1 MDARRP
7 VVVLCVGL
15 AVLGG
20 AAGRLWAQ
28 TAAPAAVPKAGKVST
43 LIGQAT
49 VTRAPVATPAA
60 LKLAD
65 VVFVRDRLATAERSL
80 LKVALGPRAVVTVR
94 ELSTLIITEQSGRSA
109 VGIESG
115 KLSFGLLSPVGG
127 PGAAPGQVYEIRTP
141 NAVAAVRG
149 TVLIV
154 ETRRLPGPAPD
165 GGPPF
170 HSELSLLDGG
180 PVNVSGG
187 TSGGAVLQGNQA
199 LSVIG
204 NTFSAIRLLTPAARA
219 AALAGLTAPRPI
231 GPVPQ
236 AARGDI
242 ATQQQQAAAQD
253 AKAAQD
259 AAGLGGGSDGKLTDL
274 PDSVNKQV
282 PILPTVQPRRCVG
295 SYC

>member
-1 MDARRP
+1 MGARRP
-7 VVVLCVGL
+7 LSMLCMGL

-20 AAGRLWAQ
+20 GAGPLWAQ
-28 TAAPAAVPKAGKVST
+28 TAAPAAGPAAGKVST

-49 VTRAPVATPAA
+49 VTRAPVTTPAA
-60 LKLAD
+60 LKLSDA
-65 VVFVRDRLATAERSL
+65 VFVRDRLATAERSL
-80 LKVALGPRAVVTVR
+80 LKVALGPRALVTVR
-94 ELSTLIITEQSGRSA
+94 ELSTLVITEQSGRSA

-115 KLSFGLLSPVGG
+115 KLSFGLLPPAGG
-127 PGAAPGQVYEIRTP
+127 PGAGPGQLYEIRTP

-149 TVLIV
+149 TILIV

-180 PVNVSGG
+180 PVNVTGG

-204 NTFSAIRLLTPAARA
+204 NTFSAVRILTPAARA
-219 AALAGLTAPRPI
+219 AALAGLTGPRPI

-236 AARGDI
+236 AARRDI

-253 AKAAQD
+253 AKDAQD
-259 AAGLGGGSDGKLTDL
+259 AASLGSGSEGKLTDL

-282 PILPTVQPRRCVG
+282 PILPQVQPRRCSG

>member
-1 MDARRP
+1 MRARRP
-7 VVVLCVGL
+7 LVMLCMGL
-15 AVLGG
+15 AALGG
-20 AAGRLWAQ
+20 GTGQGAAQ
-28 TAAPAAVPKAGKVST
+28 TPAPAVAPAAGKVIS
-43 LIGQAT
+43 LQGQAT
-49 VTRAPVATPAA
+49 VTRPPVATPAA
-60 LKLAD
+60 LKD
-65 VVFVRDRLATAERSL
+65 QEKVFVRDRLATAERSI
-80 LKVALGPRAVVTVR
+80 LKVSLGLRALVTVR
-94 ELSTLIITEQSGRSA
+94 ELSTLTITEQTGRSA

-115 KLSFGLLSPVGG
+115 KLSFGLYTP
-127 PGAAPGQVYEIRTP
+127 PGAPAQLYEIRTP

-180 PVNVSGG
+180 PVNVTGG

-204 NTFSAIRLLTPAARA
+204 NTFSGVRILTPAARA
-219 AALAGLTAPRPI
+219 AALAGLTGPRPI
-231 GPVPQ
+231 SPVPQ
-236 AARGDI
+236 ATRGDI
-242 ATQQQQAAAQD
+242 ASQQQQAAAKD
-253 AKAAQD
+253 AKDAQD
-259 AAGLGGGSDGKLTDL
+259 AASLGGGSDGKLTDL

-282 PILPTVQPRRCVG
+282 PILPQVQPRRCSG

>member
-1 MDARRP
+1 MRARRP
-7 VVVLCVGL
+7 LVMLCMGL

-28 TAAPAAVPKAGKVST
+28 TAAPAAGPAAGKVST

-49 VTRAPVATPAA
+49 VTRGAPVATPAA

-65 VVFVRDRLATAERSL
+65 DVFVRDRLATAERSL

-115 KLSFGLLSPVGG
+115 KLSFGLLPPAGG
-127 PGAAPGQVYEIRTP
+127 PGAGPGQLYEIRTP

-149 TVLIV
+149 TILIV
-154 ETRRLPGPAPD
+154 EARRLPGPAPD

-180 PVNVSGG
+180 PVDVFTG
-187 TSGGAVLQGNQA
+187 TSGRGVLQTRQV

-204 NTFSAIRLLTPAARA
+204 NTIGAIRVLTPAARA
-219 AALAGLTAPRPI
+219 AAMAGLTVPRPI
-231 GPVPQ
+231 GPIPP
-236 AARGDI
+236 AARGTI
-242 ATQQQQAAAQD
+242 TGQQQQAAAQD
-253 AKAAQD
+253 AKDAQD
-259 AAGLGGGSDGKLTDL
+259 AASLGE
-274 PDSVNKQV
+274 VR
-282 PILPTVQPRRCVG
+282 PRRCSG

>member
-1 MDARRP
+1 M
-7 VVVLCVGL
+7 LCMGL
-15 AVLGG
+15 AALVG
-20 AAGRLWAQ
+20 AAGQGTAQ
-28 TAAPAAVPKAGKVST
+28 TPAPPSGAPAGRIST

-49 VTRAPVATPAA
+49 VTRAATPAA
-60 LKLAD
+60 LKHAD
-65 VVFVRDRLATAERSL
+65 YVFVRDRLATAEKSL
-80 LKVALGPRAVVTVR
+80 LKVSLGPQPQRAIVTVR
-94 ELSTLIITEQSGRSA
+94 ELSTLTITEQGGRSM
-109 VGIESG
+109 VGIEGG
-115 KLSFGLLSPVGG
+115 KLAFGLHSP
-127 PGAAPGQVYEIRTP
+127 PGAPRQVYEIRTP

-154 ETRRLPGPAPD
+154 EVRRLPGPAPD

-170 HSELSLLDGG
+170 HSELSLLDDG
-180 PVNVSGG
+180 PVDVSA
-187 TSGGAVLQGNQA
+187 GAAAPVTLQKNQA

-204 NTFSAIRLLTPAARA
+204 NTISAIRLLTPAARA

>member
-1 MDARRP
+1 MGARRP
-7 VVVLCVGL
+7 LVMLCVGL

-28 TAAPAAVPKAGKVST
+28 TAAPAAGPKAGKVST

-49 VTRAPVATPAA
+49 VTRAAGATPAA
-60 LKLAD
+60 RPAALKNQD
-65 VVFVRDRLATAERSL
+65 DVFVRDRLATAEKSILQVL
-80 LKVALGPRAVVTVR
+80 LVSRALVTVR
-94 ELSTLIITEQSGRSA
+94 ELSILTITEQTDRST

-115 KLSFGLLSPVGG
+115 KLSFGLRKPDGG
-127 PGAAPGQVYEIRTP
+127 PGQLYEIRTP

-180 PVNVSGG
+180 PVNVTGG

-204 NTFSAIRLLTPAARA
+204 NTFSAVRILTPAARA

-236 AARGDI
+236 AVRGDI

-253 AKAAQD
+253 AKAAQE
-259 AAGLGGGSDGKLTDL
+259 AASLGGGSESKLTDL

>member
-1 MDARRP
+1 M
-7 VVVLCVGL
+7 LCMGL

-20 AAGRLWAQ
+20 GAGPLWAQ
-28 TAAPAAVPKAGKVST
+28 TAAPAAGPKVGQVST

-49 VTRAPVATPAA
+49 VTRAPVTTPAA

-65 VVFVRDRLATAERSL
+65 DVFVRDRLATAERSL

-94 ELSTLIITEQSGRSA
+94 ELSTLVITEQSGRSA

-115 KLSFGLLSPVGG
+115 KLSFGLYTPS
-127 PGAAPGQVYEIRTP
+127 GASGQLYEIRTP

-180 PVNVSGG
+180 PVNVTGG
-187 TSGGAVLQGNQA
+187 TSSGAVLQGNQA

-204 NTFSAIRLLTPAARA
+204 NTFSGVRILTPAARA
-219 AALAGLTAPRPI
+219 AALAGLTGPRPI

-236 AARGDI
+236 AARRDI

-253 AKAAQD
+253 AKDAQD
-259 AAGLGGGSDGKLTDL
+259 AASLGSGSEGKLTDL

-282 PILPTVQPRRCVG
+282 PILPQVQPRRCSG

>member
-1 MDARRP
+1 MGARRP
-7 VVVLCVGL
+7 LIMLCMGL

-20 AAGRLWAQ
+20 GAGRLWAQ
-28 TAAPAAVPKAGKVST
+28 TAAPAAGPAAGKVST

-49 VTRAPVATPAA
+49 VTHAAVATPEAIKA
-60 LKLAD
+60 NND
-65 VVFVRDRLATAERSL
+65 VFIRDRLATAEKSILQVL
-80 LKVALGPRAVVTVR
+80 LVSRALVTVR
-94 ELSTLIITEQSGRSA
+94 ELSILTITEQGGRST
-109 VGIESG
+109 VGIEAG
-115 KLSFGLLSPVGG
+115 KLSFGLAAPAGG
-127 PGAAPGQVYEIRTP
+127 PGAGPGQLYEIRTP

-149 TVLIV
+149 TILIV

-180 PVNVSGG
+180 PVNVTGG

-204 NTFSAIRLLTPAARA
+204 NTFSAVRILTPAARA
-219 AALAGLTAPRPI
+219 AALVGLTAPRPI

-236 AARGDI
+236 AARGTI
-242 ATQQQQAAAQD
+242 TSQQQQAAAQD
-253 AKAAQD
+253 AKDAQD
-259 AAGLGGGSDGKLTDL
+259 AASLGSGSEGKLTDL

-282 PILPTVQPRRCVG
+282 PILPQVQPRRCSG

>member
-1 MDARRP
+1 MGARRP
-7 VVVLCVGL
+7 LVMLCMGL

-28 TAAPAAVPKAGKVST
+28 QTAAPAGPAGKVST

-49 VTRAPVATPAA
+49 VTRAPATPAA
-60 LKLAD
+60 LKLSD

-94 ELSTLIITEQSGRSA
+94 EPTTPLLTEPSGRSP
-109 VGIESG
+109 VGIASG
-115 KLSFGLLSPVGG
+115 KKSFALLPPAGG
-127 PGAAPGQVYEIRTP
+127 PGAGPGQLYEIRTP

-149 TVLIV
+149 TILIV
-154 ETRRLPGPAPD
+154 ETRRLSGPAPD

-170 HSELSLLDGG
+170 HSELSLLEGG

-253 AKAAQD
+253 ARAAQD
-259 AAGLGGGSDGKLTDL
+259 AVSLGGGSDGKLTDL

-295 SYC
+295 LYC

>member
-1 MDARRP
+1 MRARRP
-7 VVVLCVGL
+7 LVMLCMGL

-28 TAAPAAVPKAGKVST
+28 TAAPAAGPAAGKVST

-65 VVFVRDRLATAERSL
+65 DVFVRDRLATAERSL

-115 KLSFGLLSPVGG
+115 KLSFGLLPPAGG
-127 PGAAPGQVYEIRTP
+127 PGAGPGQLYEIRTP

-149 TVLIV
+149 TILIV

-180 PVNVSGG
+180 PVDVFTG
-187 TSGGAVLQGNQA
+187 TSGRGVLQTRQA

-204 NTFSAIRLLTPAARA
+204 NTIGAIRVLTPAARA
-219 AALAGLTAPRPI
+219 AAMAGLTVPRPI
-231 GPVPQ
+231 GPIPP
-236 AARGDI
+236 AARGTI
-242 ATQQQQAAAQD
+242 TSQQQQAAAQD
-253 AKAAQD
+253 AKDAQD
-259 AAGLGGGSDGKLTDL
+259 AASLGGGSDGKLTDL

-282 PILPTVQPRRCVG
+282 PILPQVQPRRCSG

>member
-1 MDARRP
+1 MGARRP
-7 VVVLCVGL
+7 LIMLCMGL
-15 AVLGG
+15 AALGG
-20 AAGRLWAQ
+20 GTGQGVAQTPAPAAPTPGPAAGR
-28 TAAPAAVPKAGKVST
+28 VVS
-43 LIGQAT
+43 LRGQAT
-49 VTRAPVATPAA
+49 VTRATVATPV
-60 LKLAD
+60 KD
-65 VVFVRDRLATAERSL
+65 KDDVFVRDRLATAEKSILQVSL
-80 LKVALGPRAVVTVR
+80 GLRALVTVR
-94 ELSTLIITEQSGRSA
+94 ELSILTITEQTGRST

-115 KLSFGLLSPVGG
+115 KLSFGLRPPDG
-127 PGAAPGQVYEIRTP
+127 APGQLYEIRTP

-170 HSELSLLDGG
+170 HSELSLLSGG
-180 PVNVSGG
+180 PVNVTGG
-187 TSGGAVLQGNQA
+187 TSGGAVLQSNQA

-204 NTFSAIRLLTPAARA
+204 NAFSAVRILAPAARA

-231 GPVPQ
+231 GPAPQ

-259 AAGLGGGSDGKLTDL
+259 AASLGGGSDGKLTDL

-282 PILPTVQPRRCVG
+282 PILPTVQPRRCSG